1 MTINQRF
8 GHTFKARSATSKLL
22 TTLGKLQLLVLV
34 SACLAHAAPLP
45 QLRVDDNG
53 RFFVTSDGTPFLYL
67 ADTAWTLLAC
77 TREDVDTYLHDRVAK
92 GFTVIQISVA
102 GFNAITSPNAYGQTI
117 FVDQDPNRP
126 NEAYFKQLDYVVN
139 EAESLGLYVALVPL
153 WANEYERP
161 QHVDGFADDSH
172 SNVLTQSSAS
182 SYGKFLGTRYRAK
195 PVIWILGGDWFAT
208 GYEEI
213 WRSMAAGLTEGD
225 GGVHHLMTY
234 HQKSPRSSAQWFH
247 HEPWLDFN
255 MLQTGHTVFNRNYD
269 LVTEDWNRVPAKPV
283 VDGEG
288 GYEGIADS
296 MVRGSKIDAADV
308 RRIAYGAFFA
318 GAAGYAYGGH
328 GVWEYRS
335 THPAAPSTAPAGD
348 TMPGAPPGD
357 TRHGVAPPWKEALQ
371 LPAGTQMR
379 YLRTLLESRPML
391 TRIPDQWLIS
401 NDPLGTVNRMQ
412 ACRASDGSYAFI
424 YTASGTP
431 LKIRMTDH
439 IYDKLSGKTI
449 RAYWYDP
456 RHGTS
461 QRIGEFDKTVFH
473 DFTPPTSGHGNDWV
487 LVLDDASKGYAPPG
501 KLE

>member
-1 MTINQRF
+1 MTKNHRAGHRF
-8 GHTFKARSATSKLL
+8 KQLSATSRALY
-22 TTLGKLQLLVLV
+22 TIQLMVLA
-34 SACLAHAAPLP
+34 SACLAQAAALP
-45 QLRVDDNG
+45 QLRVSDNG
-53 RFFVTSDGTPFLYL
+53 RFFVTREGAPFVYL
-67 ADTAWTLLAC
+67 ADTAWTLLGC
-77 TREDVDTYLHDRVAK
+77 TRRDVDTYLQDRAAK

-102 GFNAITSPNAYGQTI
+102 GFDAITRPNAYGQTI

-126 NEAYFKQLDYVVN
+126 NEAYFQQLDYVVDK
-139 EAESLGLYVALVPL
+139 AESLGLYVALVPL
-153 WANEYERP
+153 WANNYERP
-161 QHVDGFADDSH
+161 AHIDGFPDDPH
-172 SNVLTQSSAS
+172 TNVLTSAS
-182 SYGKFLGTRYRAK
+182 ALAYGKFLGTRYRTK

-255 MLQTGHTVFNRNYD
+255 MLQTGHTVFNRNYE
-269 LVTEDWNRVPAKPV
+269 LVAEDWDRVPAKPV

-288 GYEGIADS
+288 GYEGIADA
-296 MVRGSKIDAADV
+296 MVPGSKIDAADV
-308 RRIAYGAFFA
+308 RRIAYSAFFA
-318 GAAGYAYGGH
+318 GAAGYAYGAH

-335 THPAAPSTAPAGD
+335 PSATLTAASRTAPAGD
-348 TMPGAPPGD
+348 T
-357 TRHGVAPPWKEALQ
+357 RHGIAPPWKEALQ
-371 LPAGTQMR
+371 LPAGRQMR
-379 YLRTLLESRPML
+379 YLRALLESRPML
-391 TRIPDQWLIS
+391 IRIPDQWLIA

-412 ACRASDGSYAFI
+412 ACRGADGSYAFI
-424 YTASGTP
+424 YTASGMP

-461 QRIGEFDKTVFH
+461 LLIGEFPKTAFH
-473 DFTPPTSGHGNDWV
+473 DFTPPTNGHGNDWV
-487 LVLDDASKGYAPPG
+487 LVLDDASKGYAAPG
-501 KLE
+501 KPA